1 MISRLRVLSIPR
13 LGWESATFLCVMRK
27 GASVAVV
34 AERRAAA
41 ARSENEEEERED
53 RERG

>member
-13 LGWESATFLCVMRK
+13 WGWESATFLCVMRK
-27 GASVAVV
+27 GASVA
-34 AERRAAA
+34 EKRAAA